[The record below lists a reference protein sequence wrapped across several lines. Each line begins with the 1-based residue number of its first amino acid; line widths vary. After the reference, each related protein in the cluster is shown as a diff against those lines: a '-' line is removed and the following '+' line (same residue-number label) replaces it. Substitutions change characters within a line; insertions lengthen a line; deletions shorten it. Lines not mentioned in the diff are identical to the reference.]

1 MATQRIKF
9 TEGSI
14 DKLPFSK
21 SGTNRYAD
29 QRKGV
34 FPNLY
39 LDVGTKTK
47 TWRLVKFAHGKTK
60 SKTLGKWPAMNLHS
74 AAQAAD
80 TMSERVAD
88 ATHALPAPVVT
99 QAKEIS
105 LRQAFLR
112 HTTERVDPR
121 TKEKTANTVY
131 DYLST
136 LQNHAGKDGEW
147 LDVPIDQITRAMINA
162 DVRQGSLRNAVL
174 YSVGANAAHG
184 ARRTNEDKRQAV
196 SRLLNDPE
204 WAQWSDREIARQCR
218 VGNKFVGDVRKAIC
232 VPNTDNIFQPLEDK
246 PKRKVTRN
254 GTTYTQNTANIGSA
268 KPGYVRN
275 ETGGYTKEGFEPP
288 DPQMTYTDTS
298 TGEVLHHPWSKEK
311 QESRREISGVTL
323 DLLDNL
329 KWITALTKEQVGD
342 KVLPRYREE
351 VDGLLWRAAAHLR
364 NLVDE
369 RNQPHD
375 TQEESIKHSN

>member
-1 MATQRIKF
+1 MTTYLDISKIRRDGGTQPRV
-9 TEGSI
+9 
-14 DKLPFSK
+14 
-21 SGTNRYAD
+21 GTNVTVAEEYA
-29 QRKGV
+29 
-34 FPNLY
+34 L
-39 LDVGTKTK
+39 
-47 TWRLVKFAHGKTK
+47 A
-60 SKTLGKWPAMNLHS
+60 
-74 AAQAAD
+74 
-80 TMSERVAD
+80 MSEGDEFPPVTVFFDGSNYWLADGFHRVVGA
-88 ATHALPAPVVT
+88 
-99 QAKEIS
+99 EG
-105 LRQAFLR
+105 
-112 HTTERVDPR
+112 
-121 TKEKTANTVY
+121 
-131 DYLST
+131 
-136 LQNHAGKDGEW
+136 AGLLE
-147 LDVPIDQITRAMINA
+147 INA